1 MYGQR
6 SHGCRVRRQVD
17 SAGGARFI
25 AGLSG
30 DISHARHVRCLR
42 MMRSSLSVN
51 SLNEESVIESAGYN
65 DGVPVAV
72 G

>member
-6 SHGCRVRRQVD
+6 SDGCRVGRQVD
-17 SAGGARFI
+17 SARGARLV
-25 AGLSG
+25 ARLSG

-42 MMRSSLSVN
+42 IMRSSPLVN
-51 SLNEESVIESAGYN
+51 SLNEKGVVESAGYN

>member
-1 MYGQR
+1 
-6 SHGCRVRRQVD
+6 
-17 SAGGARFI
+17 
-25 AGLSG
+25 
-30 DISHARHVRCLR
+30 

-51 SLNEESVIESAGYN
+51 SLNEESVIESAGYD

>member
-1 MYGQR
+1 
-6 SHGCRVRRQVD
+6 
-17 SAGGARFI
+17 
-25 AGLSG
+25 
-30 DISHARHVRCLR
+30 

-51 SLNEESVIESAGYN
+51 SLNEKGVVESAGYN